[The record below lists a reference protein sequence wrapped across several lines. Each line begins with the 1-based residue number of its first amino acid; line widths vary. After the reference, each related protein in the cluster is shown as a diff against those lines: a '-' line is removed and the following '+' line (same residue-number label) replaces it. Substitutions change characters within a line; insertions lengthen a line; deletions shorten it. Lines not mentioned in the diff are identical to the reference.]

1 MKVPG
6 YADYGMG
13 AFEASDLLWIINPV
27 GSAVAAGLTDD
38 KGKFEM
44 PKIPGLSDLLG
55 GSSGTGGQVS
65 STDQIRQDAANLRR
79 LGYQAPDTGD
89 AYNSGFRSAVR
100 AFQASVG
107 LTADGLIGPDTRN
120 AIAAK
125 LGTVGPSLPS
135 LPSLPGLSLPTTP
148 AGGTPAEGM
157 SLTTMALIG
166 AGVIGLG
173 GAVLY
178 AMQPTRR
185 SNPSRPRRRRGAR
198 RR

>member
-13 AFEASDLLWIINPV
+13 AFEASDLLWLVNPL

-38 KGKFEM
+38 QGKFEM
-44 PKIPGLSDLLG
+44 PKIPGLSDILG
-55 GSSGTGGQVS
+55 ASSGGTGGQVS
-65 STDQIRQDAANLRR
+65 STDQIRKDAANLRR

-107 LTADGLIGPDTRN
+107 LEADGLIGPNTRN

-135 LPSLPGLSLPTTP
+135 LPPASLPTIP
-148 AGGTPAEGM
+148 AGGVPADGM

-178 AMQPTRR
+178 AMQPKRR